1 MEQNNNIEQSEIWK
15 QIHNIVKQIPRTHTV
30 GDAPDAPSVA
40 TELEELFLKL
50 LPIQSVVGS
59 TIYKPTMK
67 LRWFVT
73 EVYIPELDDF
83 EKVLQQCWLDDKGEE
98 IWEDVPEF
106 NR

>member
-1 MEQNNNIEQSEIWK
+1 MENNEKK
-15 QIHNIVKQIPRTHTV
+15 QQDSTAQCAIHN
-30 GDAPDAPSVA
+30 
-40 TELEELFLKL
+40 
-50 LPIQSVVGS
+50 VVGS

-83 EKVLQQCWLDDKGEE
+83 EKILQQCWLDEKGEE